1 MPINTV
7 EINKDKKT
15 VFKRIDRKHP
25 KNVVIAQHFSE
36 NYGFQNPLI
45 DYEVSIIEELEP
57 FNISPKIL
65 KVSNDGILMTYE
77 GESIKQKPPLW
88 YPKKYG
94 GKLNDVSSANDDL
107 INSEKQVKYIL
118 SVLKDNSIK
127 HNDLYDENILVN
139 ENGKIKIIDF
149 TFANTKD
156 VVGPEALLP
165 EIAIENDFI
174 FCAKL
179 TDETL
184 YHAVRPINWKNM
196 KKRLLSDLKKALPQD
211 RGRTGAHIESGYI
224 YHGLPFQDLPFNSHR
239 PYSNVRAKKILSRLP
254 KDCINGVDL
263 GCSVGSLTFELQ
275 MGGKK
280 MTGID
285 YDESS
290 INFAKTLEK
299 YKKYNCHFINEK
311 INMESANKMQNY
323 DFIIWL
329 SNWMW
334 IAKLEGIETAVKI
347 LNKISSKTNHLF
359 FDTAQGGSDP
369 IDSYQLGGRSDVY
382 KLLKKNTDFRFI
394 EDLGLSEESYHQRNL
409 FYCHN

>member
-1 MPINTV
+1 
-7 EINKDKKT
+7 
-15 VFKRIDRKHP
+15 
-25 KNVVIAQHFSE
+25 
-36 NYGFQNPLI
+36 
-45 DYEVSIIEELEP
+45 
-57 FNISPKIL
+57 
-65 KVSNDGILMTYE
+65 
-77 GESIKQKPPLW
+77 
-88 YPKKYG
+88 
-94 GKLNDVSSANDDL
+94 
-107 INSEKQVKYIL
+107 
-118 SVLKDNSIK
+118 
-127 HNDLYDENILVN
+127 
-139 ENGKIKIIDF
+139 
-149 TFANTKD
+149 
-156 VVGPEALLP
+156 
-165 EIAIENDFI
+165 
-174 FCAKL
+174 
-179 TDETL
+179 
-184 YHAVRPINWKNM
+184 
-196 KKRLLSDLKKALPQD
+196 
-211 RGRTGAHIESGYI
+211 
-224 YHGLPFQDLPFNSHR
+224 
-239 PYSNVRAKKILSRLP
+239 
-254 KDCINGVDL
+254 
-263 GCSVGSLTFELQ
+263 
-275 MGGKK
+275 

-334 IAKLEGIETAVKI
+334 IAKLEGIETSVKI

>member
-1 MPINTV
+1 MPINIV
-7 EINKDKKT
+7 EINKEKKT
-15 VFKRIDRKHP
+15 VLKRINRKHP

-36 NYGFQNPLI
+36 NYGFKNPLI
-45 DYEVSIIEELEP
+45 DYEVSIMEELEP

-65 KVSNDGILMTYE
+65 KVSNNDILMTYE
-77 GESIKQKPPLW
+77 GESIKQKPPFW

-94 GKLNDVSSANDDL
+94 GKFNDVSSANDDL

-118 SVLKDNSIK
+118 SVLKENSIK

-149 TFANTKD
+149 TFANTQD
-156 VVGPEALLP
+156 VVGPEARLP
-165 EIAIENDFI
+165 KIAIENDFI

-184 YHAVRPINWKNM
+184 YHAVRPIDWGKM
-196 KKRLLSDLKKALPQD
+196 KEKLISDLKKAIPQNP
-211 RGRTGAHIESGYI
+211 GRIGSHIERGYI
-224 YHGLPFQDLPFNSHR
+224 YHGLPFQDLSFNSHR
-239 PYSNVRAKKILSRLP
+239 PYSNVRANKILSRLP

-275 MGGKK
+275 MRGKK

-334 IAKLEGIETAVKI
+334 IAKFEGIEIALKI

-359 FDTAQGGSDP
+359 FDTAQGGSDS
-369 IDSYQLGGRSDVY
+369 IDSYQLKGRSDVY

>member
-1 MPINTV
+1 MPINSV
-7 EINKDKKT
+7 EIDKKNKT
-15 VFKRIDRKHP
+15 VFKRIDRQHP
-25 KNVVIAQHFSE
+25 KNIVIAKHFSE
-36 NYGFQNPLI
+36 NYGFKDPLI
-45 DYEVSIIEELEP
+45 DHEVSIMEELAP

-65 KVSNDGILMTYE
+65 KVSEDGILMTYE
-77 GESIKQKPPLW
+77 GESIKQKPPRW
-88 YPKKYG
+88 YPKKHG
-94 GKLNDVSSANDDL
+94 GQLSDKSNTNNDL
-107 INSEKQVKYIL
+107 INVEKQVKYIL
-118 SVLKDNSIK
+118 SVLKKKSIK
-127 HNDLYDENILVN
+127 HNDLNDENILIN
-139 ENGKIKIIDF
+139 KNGEIKIIDF

-156 VVGPEALLP
+156 VVGPEAQLS
-165 EIAIENDFI
+165 EISIENDFI

-184 YHAVRPINWKNM
+184 YHAVKPINWEKM
-196 KKRLLSDLKKALPQD
+196 KEKLLTELKKAIPQKP
-211 RGRTGAHIESGYI
+211 GRTGAHVDSGYI

-239 PYSNVRAKKILSRLP
+239 PYSNVRARKILSRLP

-275 MGGKK
+275 MRGKK

-334 IAKLEGIETAVKI
+334 IAKFEGIEIAHKI

-359 FDTAQGGSDP
+359 FDTAQGGSDS
-369 IDSYQLGGRSDVY
+369 IDSYQLKGRSDVY